1 MYKTFEQ
8 FKKSTAKTH
17 SVLVNSGAK
26 IKLSAYREE
35 IAKSLG
41 FSDVNSLK
49 SELENS
55 NIQTYV
61 LVCMFGGIIEEIHT
75 FKYDESGNEAMSKMF
90 KDKVSEDMKLD
101 ETDNIDDMDQMI
113 YNEAIENLFYES
125 GKLLI
130 NCYVKV

>member
-49 SELENS
+49 SELENP
-55 NIQTYV
+55 NIKTYV
-61 LVCMFGGIIEEIHT
+61 LVCMFGGIIEELHT
-75 FKYDESGNEAMSKMF
+75 FKCDESGSEAMKKMF
-90 KDKVSEDMKLD
+90 KDKVSDDMKLD
-101 ETDNIDDMDQMI
+101 EADNIDEMDQII

-130 NCYVKV
+130 DCYLKV